1 MAPRTLAA
9 AVTAVAALAVTLV
22 TASPAP
28 AQAANEYNRLIYN
41 VKTGKCLDVPWEGP
55 PTQAST
61 LQQWDC
67 IPGTQDNQ
75 RFDLVYVTGD
85 LFVIRSSKNPSLCL
99 DLPGTEPVG
108 NSAVGFY
115 PCQYST
121 DDNQLW
127 LWGQPPG
134 GVTERTLVNRKSQDT
149 GFPHCLDVGGYGN
162 KANGVPVG
170 LYRCAMFDRNDD
182 HLWYTK
188 NG

>member
-1 MAPRTLAA
+1 MPRCALGGTSHPSKHAA
-9 AVTAVAALAVTLV
+9 AVGLYSWHSGQSAFRSGLRHR
-22 TASPAP
+22 
-28 AQAANEYNRLIYN
+28 Y
-41 VKTGKCLDVPWEGP
+41 
-55 PTQAST
+55 
-61 LQQWDC
+61 
-67 IPGTQDNQ
+67 
-75 RFDLVYVTGD
+75 

-162 KANGVPVG
+162 KTNGVPVG